1 MTPVYFDNAATT
13 ALRPEVVTT
22 ISESLSEH
30 FGNPSSTHSF
40 GRSAKALIEK
50 ARKSIATTLGAKPS
64 EIYFT
69 SGGTEADNMVL
80 RCAVRDLGVKRIIT
94 SSIEHH
100 AVLHASEAVAEEYGI
115 VLELVN
121 IDEQGYIDLKDL
133 ENKLSRVS
141 APKTLVSL
149 MHVNN
154 EIGNLLEVEKV
165 AQL

>member
-22 ISESLSEH
+22 ISESLSEQ

-69 SGGTEADNMVL
+69 SGGTEADNLVL
-80 RCAVRDLGVKRIIT
+80 RCAVRDLDVKRIIT
-94 SSIEHH
+94 STILDEYPIAYTRIQSPSGHETY
-100 AVLHASEAVAEEYGI
+100 VLQRI
-115 VLELVN
+115 
-121 IDEQGYIDLKDL
+121 
-133 ENKLSRVS
+133 
-141 APKTLVSL
+141 
-149 MHVNN
+149 
-154 EIGNLLEVEKV
+154 
-165 AQL
+165 